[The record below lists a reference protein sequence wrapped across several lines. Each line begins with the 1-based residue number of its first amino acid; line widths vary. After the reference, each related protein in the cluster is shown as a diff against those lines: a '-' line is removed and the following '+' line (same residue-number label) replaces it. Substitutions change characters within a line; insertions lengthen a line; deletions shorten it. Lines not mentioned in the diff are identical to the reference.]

1 MKVVNNISYETEIVF
16 MSDIKVGLVLSGG
29 GALGMAHVGVLKAL
43 IENGISPN
51 IVVGTSIGS
60 LVGGVYSAGVP
71 LENIEKEALSISTKQ
86 LFDVNLNVQG
96 LLSGKSAIKLIKNIL
111 GQDYMIE
118 DLKVKYGAVAVDIM
132 AAKEELFTSGSLLD
146 AIRASISVPGVFIP
160 HKIGEKYY
168 VDGGILN
175 NLPENYALDMGADY
189 VISVNLMYGY
199 KPRAIP
205 KTAIHSVVYTS
216 FIMQNEITNMRPKL
230 SNVRIDLNLNGFK
243 QHIFN
248 KTSAEK
254 LIKIGYD
261 ETKKQIDKIKKD
273 IAKIKKP

>member
-1 MKVVNNISYETEIVF
+1 

-118 DLKVKYGAVAVDIM
+118 DLKVNYGAVAVDIM

-261 ETKKQIDKIKKD
+261 ETIKQIDKIKKD

>member
-1 MKVVNNISYETEIVF
+1 

-86 LFDVNLNVQG
+86 LFDVNLNVRG

>member
-118 DLKVKYGAVAVDIM
+118 ELKVKYGAVAVDIM

-216 FIMQNEITNMRPKL
+216 FIMQNEITNKRPKL
-230 SNVRIDLNLNGFK
+230 SDVRIDLNLNGFK